1 MKKQTKKSHR
11 DDTSLTVGEAQP
23 NLRTQHNPRTA
34 IITGG
39 AGGIGFGTAQQL
51 ASEGFNIVIFD
62 IKDESAV
69 SEKIAQLNAA
79 GSDTMYFCGDIA
91 RRDVCYAFV
100 QKVIDKYKKIDVLV
114 NNSGV
119 APKVRAD
126 MIDTSE
132 ESIDYVFGVN
142 IKGTFF
148 MTQAVARRMIEQHAG
163 IIINISSV
171 SAYASSVNRPE
182 YCISKSAISM
192 MTTLF
197 ADRLA
202 ADGIRVYEIR
212 PGVIR
217 TDMTAPVVEK
227 YDRLI
232 ADGVFPIERWGY
244 PEDVAKVVSVFAAG
258 TFPYSTGEVINVD
271 GGFHL
276 RKL

>member
-1 MKKQTKKSHR
+1 MKK
-11 DDTSLTVGEAQP
+11 
-23 NLRTQHNPRTA
+23 TA

-51 ASEGFNIVIFD
+51 AADGFNIVIFD
-62 IKDESAV
+62 IKEESDVGDKLAL
-69 SEKIAQLNAA
+69 LNEA
-79 GSDTMYFCGDIA
+79 GSDTMYFRGNIA
-91 RRDVCYAFV
+91 HVEDCYTFV
-100 QKVIDKYKKIDVLV
+100 EKVIDKYHKIDVLV

-126 MIDTSE
+126 ILETTE
-132 ESIDYVFGVN
+132 ESMDDVFGVN

-148 MTQAVARRMIEQHAG
+148 MTQAVARRMMEQNDG
-163 IIINISSV
+163 IIVNISSI
-171 SAYASSVNRPE
+171 SAYTSSVNRPE
-182 YCISKSAISM
+182 YCMSKSAISM
-192 MTTLF
+192 MTVLF

-202 ADGIRVYEIR
+202 AHGIRVYEIR

-217 TDMTAPVVEK
+217 TDMTAPVTEK

-244 PEDVAKVVSVFAAG
+244 PEDVAKAVAAFANGA
-258 TFPYSTGEVINVD
+258 FPYSTGEVINVD

-276 RKL
+276 RRL

>member
-1 MKKQTKKSHR
+1 MK
-11 DDTSLTVGEAQP
+11 
-23 NLRTQHNPRTA
+23 TA

-51 ASEGFNIVIFD
+51 ASDGFNIAIFD

-69 SEKIAQLNAA
+69 CEKITQLNAA
-79 GSDTMYFCGDIA
+79 GSNTMYFRGNIVNVNDCNT
-91 RRDVCYAFV
+91 FV
-100 QKVIDKYKKIDVLV
+100 EKVIEKYHKIDVLV

-119 APKVRAD
+119 APKIRAD
-126 MIDTSE
+126 ILETTE

-148 MTQAVARRMIEQHAG
+148 MTQAVARRMIEQNDG
-163 IIINISSV
+163 IIINISSI
-171 SAYASSVNRPE
+171 SAYTSSVNRPE
-182 YCISKSAISM
+182 YCMSKSAISM
-192 MTTLF
+192 MTILF

-202 ADGIRVYEIR
+202 AHGIRVYEIR
-212 PGVIR
+212 PGIIR
-217 TDMTAPVVEK
+217 TDMTASVVEK

-232 ADGVFPIERWGY
+232 ADGLFPIERWGY
-244 PEDVAKVVSVFAAG
+244 PEDVAKAVAAFANGA
-258 TFPYSTGEVINVD
+258 FPYSTGEVINVD

>member
-1 MKKQTKKSHR
+1 MVTKSKK
-11 DDTSLTVGEAQP
+11 
-23 NLRTQHNPRTA
+23 TA
-34 IITGG
+34 VITGG
-39 AGGIGFGTAQQL
+39 AGGIGFGTAQRL
-51 ASEGFNIVIFD
+51 AADGFNIAIFD
-62 IKDESAV
+62 IRDESAV

-91 RRDVCYAFV
+91 RVDDCYTFV
-100 QKVIDKYKKIDVLV
+100 EKVIEKYRKIDVLV

-126 MIDTSE
+126 MLETTE

-148 MTQAVARRMIEQHAG
+148 MTQAVARRMIEQNDG
-163 IIINISSV
+163 IIVNISSI

-182 YCISKSAISM
+182 YCMSKSAISM
-192 MTTLF
+192 MTVLF

-202 ADGIRVYEIR
+202 AHGIRVYEIR

-217 TDMTAPVVEK
+217 TEMTAPVTEK
-227 YDRLI
+227 YDRMI
-232 ADGVFPIERWGY
+232 AEGVFPIERWGY
-244 PEDVAKVVSVFAAG
+244 PDDVAQAVAAFANG
-258 TFPYSTGEVINVD
+258 SFPYSTGEIINVD

-276 RKL
+276 RRL

>member
-1 MKKQTKKSHR
+1 MK
-11 DDTSLTVGEAQP
+11 
-23 NLRTQHNPRTA
+23 TA
-34 IITGG
+34 IVTGG

-51 ASEGFNIVIFD
+51 AADGFNIAIFD
-62 IKDESAV
+62 IKGESAIH
-69 SEKIAQLNAA
+69 EKIAQLNKSGA
-79 GSDTMYFCGDIA
+79 DTMYFRGNIA
-91 RRDVCYAFV
+91 NKDDCYAFV
-100 QKVIDKYKKIDVLV
+100 EKVIEKYQKIDVLV

-126 MIDTSE
+126 ILETSE

-148 MTQAVARRMIEQHAG
+148 MTQAVARRMIEQHDG
-163 IIINISSV
+163 VIINISSV
-171 SAYASSVNRPE
+171 SAYTSSVNRPE
-182 YCISKSAISM
+182 YCMSKSAISM
-192 MTTLF
+192 MTVLF

-202 ADGIRVYEIR
+202 AHGIRVYEIR

-227 YDRLI
+227 YDRMI
-232 ADGVFPIERWGY
+232 AGGVFPIERWGY
-244 PEDVAKVVSVFAAG
+244 PEDVAKAVAAFASGA
-258 TFPYSTGEVINVD
+258 FPYSTGEIINVD